1 MRRRLF
7 SSAAVLALLALTGC
21 GPGASTAGTASA
33 PSPPGTSTAAPAAA
47 TVTTRVLPLRDGSR
61 STDPTPLT
69 RGTDA
74 VPGRLLPTTLFLPSS
89 GGRHPLIVF
98 SHGFGSDPAA
108 YSELLSSWAAAGF
121 VVAAPT
127 FPLSS
132 RESTHRASLDVP
144 NQPADVSFVITS
156 LLALNATAG
165 DPLHGRIDPA
175 HIAVAGHSA
184 GAITT
189 IGLLSTCCADH
200 RIRAAVVL
208 SGSTRH
214 FGTRLGLPAVPA
226 FFVHGLDDDVL
237 RIADDRAVFA
247 ATTGPAAFLTL
258 THGTHSA
265 PYDDD
270 SDPSYP
276 VVRATTT
283 DFLRWALAGDRA
295 ALARLRG
302 DAASSGTATLT
313 ADRLPH

>member
-1 MRRRLF
+1 MRRRPF
-7 SSAAVLALLALTGC
+7 RSAAVLALLALTGC
-21 GPGASTAGTASA
+21 SPAASAAGHPSASA
-33 PSPPGTSTAAPAAA
+33 PSPAAPGASA
-47 TVTTRVLPLRDGSR
+47 VTTRVLALRDGSR
-61 STDPTPLT
+61 FTDPTPLT

-74 VPGRLLPTTLFLPSS
+74 VSGRLLPTTLFLPST

-132 RESTHRASLDVP
+132 RESAERVPLDVP

-165 DPLHGRIDPA
+165 DPLDGRIDPA
-175 HIAVAGHSA
+175 RIAVAGHSA

-189 IGLLSTCCADH
+189 IGLLSACCADH
-200 RIRAAVVL
+200 RIRAVVVL

-214 FGTRLGLPAVPA
+214 FGTRLGHPAVPA
-226 FFVHGLDDDVL
+226 FFVHGLADDVL
-237 RIADDRAVFA
+237 PIADDRSVFA

-258 THGTHSA
+258 IHGTHSA
-265 PYDDD
+265 PYDDGA
-270 SDPSYP
+270 DPAYP
-276 VVRATTT
+276 AVRATTT
-283 DFLRWALAGDRA
+283 DFLRWALAGDRS
-295 ALARLRG
+295 ALAQLRT